1 MNEPGTENQKT
12 GHGLTVPDLLR
23 EVLVGFTDFA
33 QKHLTESSPPLMYVA
48 MWLIGMDAVAG
59 SIELEYHIA
68 QEYITDNWFHAWV
81 RIMAGGVLAG
91 VLRYWLVGTLFHG
104 LVLAAGGKGPARTS
118 RYIFLYA
125 ALPVAVCDLIFTILK
140 MMIYGN
146 SYFAAQTNAMLDGAF
161 STIMLAAYIYTVVL
175 CYRGMCVLQ
184 GTDKR
189 RSLIVLIAAA
199 VGMILLML
207 SIAG

>member
-1 MNEPGTENQKT
+1 MNEPGSEKQKS

-23 EVLVGFTDFA
+23 EVFVRFTDFA
-33 QKHLTESSPPLMYVA
+33 QKHLTESQPPLMYIA
-48 MWLIGMDAVAG
+48 IWLIGMDAVAG

-68 QEYITDNWFHAWV
+68 QEYVTDNWFHAWV
-81 RIMAGGVLAG
+81 RIMTGGVLAG
-91 VLRYWLVGTLFHG
+91 VLRYWMVGSLFHV
-104 LVLAAGGKGPARTS
+104 LVLAAGGRGKARTS

-125 ALPVAVCDLIFTILK
+125 ALPVAVCDLTFKVLE
-140 MMIYGN
+140 MVIYGN
-146 SYFAAQTNAMLDGAF
+146 NYFTAQTNAMLDGAF
-161 STIMLAAYIYTVVL
+161 STIMLAAYVYTVVL

-199 VGMILLML
+199 LGMIFLIL